1 MAKATKLPEA
11 AGAAEYP
18 DNANT
23 QRLAAMQ
30 ANRAKR
36 FAKAF
41 PSEELR
47 IAYLTSHLET
57 VSR

>member
-1 MAKATKLPEA
+1 MAKVTKAPEL
-11 AGAAEYP
+11 AGMPEYP

-47 IAYLTSHLET
+47 VAYLRSHLET
-57 VSR
+57 VTR